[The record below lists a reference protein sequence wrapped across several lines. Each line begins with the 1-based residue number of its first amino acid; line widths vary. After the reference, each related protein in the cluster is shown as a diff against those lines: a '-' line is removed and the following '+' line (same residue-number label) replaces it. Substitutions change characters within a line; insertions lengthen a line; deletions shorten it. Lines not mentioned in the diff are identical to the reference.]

1 MQAEG
6 KELENIGYD
15 KTLLDSFS
23 LVFAIVVGC
32 MARHSSVEVIIK
44 VGPSDYQIKNDNGKE
59 KPAPSVR
66 YPAYL
71 TMIRWPQPA

>member
-23 LVFAIVVGC
+23 LVWLDIPVW
-32 MARHSSVEVIIK
+32 K
-44 VGPSDYQIKNDNGKE
+44 
-59 KPAPSVR
+59 
-66 YPAYL
+66 
-71 TMIRWPQPA
+71 